1 MAEHDVELLSALKDG
16 ELSEQDASRLLGTIS
31 SDAGLRQ
38 RWHRYHV
45 IGDALRN
52 NHLPTTFSH
61 DLASRISAALQDEPT
76 ILSPTSLQT
85 RAKKAREK
93 TFVGYAVAA
102 SVAVVGFLTVGL
114 IQQRLGVDE
123 SMQVADAPTALVV
136 PTNSLQQAGTV
147 SVPLAVPMV
156 APTSVAAATA
166 NAAVDADP
174 AAEEALRSYMMSHDQ
189 ATTNI
194 LRPAVVPNVRV
205 VTFSAEQP

>member
-16 ELSEQDASRLLGTIS
+16 ELGEQDASRLLGAIS
-31 SDAGLRQ
+31 NDAGLRQ

-52 NHLPTTFSH
+52 NLPPAFSH
-61 DLASRISAALQDEPT
+61 DLASRISTALQDEPT

-93 TFVGYAVAA
+93 TFVGYGVAA
-102 SVAVVGFLTVGL
+102 SVAVIGFLTVGVV
-114 IQQRLGVDE
+114 QQRLGVDE
-123 SMQVADAPTALVV
+123 TVQVADAPSTLVV

-156 APTSVAAATA
+156 LPVTVAAST
-166 NAAVDADP
+166 AAVAPEADP
-174 AAEEALRSYMMSHDQ
+174 AAEEALRSYMMSHEQ
-189 ATTNI
+189 ATTN
-194 LRPAVVPNVRV
+194 LMRPSVVPNVRV
-205 VTFSAEQP
+205 VTFSADQP